1 MSRRGDLE
9 EKEEDE
15 VDEVDEVDKDEVEKL
30 FGRIPF
36 EQKNSK
42 VGLPLI
48 TAEGEQK
55 KGPGGEEGEIQ
66 ECLIIMSNKCT
77 REFS

>member
-30 FGRIPF
+30 FGRILF
-36 EQKNSK
+36 EQKILRW
-42 VGLPLI
+42 GFP
-48 TAEGEQK
+48 
-55 KGPGGEEGEIQ
+55 
-66 ECLIIMSNKCT
+66 
-77 REFS
+77 